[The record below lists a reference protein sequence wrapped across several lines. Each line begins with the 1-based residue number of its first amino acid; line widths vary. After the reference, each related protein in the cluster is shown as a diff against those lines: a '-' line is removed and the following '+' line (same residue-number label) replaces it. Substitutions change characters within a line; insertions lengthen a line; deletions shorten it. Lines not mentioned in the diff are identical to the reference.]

1 MSDTNLFRRHFMQ
14 LAVGGV
20 VAAPFLNNA
29 SLLAAAPSSSS
40 SSFETPETLLNSITD
55 GVYINYNENPL
66 GPCTKAREVLAKT
79 IPLSGRYGIGFGESI
94 AEIVSQQE
102 HVPAD
107 YLHFFA
113 GSTVPLHA
121 AAMAFSS
128 KDRAIAYPFPT
139 FDIFF
144 KAPNGEMFAPLKPV
158 PVNDKHQV
166 SMADLLA
173 AAPNAGLY
181 YICNPNNP
189 TGVVTPMR
197 DIEWLLAHKPAG
209 SVVLVD
215 EAYIHYSE
223 MPSAMSLVA
232 QGKDVVV
239 LRTFSK
245 IYGLAG
251 MRLGFA
257 AARPDLLAKLAFF
270 DTNNPP
276 MPAFAAAEASLLD
289 PKLLSE
295 RKAYN
300 KAVRDDIFAWLSKRG
315 YKYTPSE
322 ASFFMVHVGVPGQQV
337 TDALKKYKV
346 FISGTRPR
354 YPDWVRVS
362 IGTFAEM
369 NVFKAAFEKV
379 MASLS

>member
-1 MSDTNLFRRHFMQ
+1 MSEANLFRRRLMQ
-14 LAVGGV
+14 MAVGGI
-20 VAAPFLNNA
+20 VAAPFVQKSVL
-29 SLLAAAPSSSS
+29 SAATPLSSN
-40 SSFETPETLLNSITD
+40 SSFETPDSLLGEMSD
-55 GVYINYNENPL
+55 GVFINYNENPL
-66 GPCTKAREVLAKT
+66 GPCAKAREALAKT
-79 IPLSGRYGIGFGESI
+79 IPFSGRYGMNF
-94 AEIVSQQE
+94 AENISKIISQQE
-102 HVPAD
+102 NIPVD

-121 AAMAFSS
+121 AAMAFSD
-128 KDRAIAYPFPT
+128 KDHAIAYPLPT

-144 KAPNGEMFAPLKPV
+144 KAPDGKNFAPLKPV
-158 PVNDKHQV
+158 PVNEKHQIDV
-166 SMADLLA
+166 AAMLS
-173 AAPNAGLY
+173 AAPDAGLY

-197 DIEWLLAHKPAG
+197 DIEWLLAHKPAN

-215 EAYIHYSE
+215 EAYIHYSD

-257 AARPDLLAKLAFF
+257 AARPDLLEKIVDLDF
-270 DTNNPP
+270 NHPP
-276 MPAFAAAEASLLD
+276 FPAFAAAEASLLD
-289 PKLLSE
+289 EKLLPE

-300 KAVRDDIFAWLSKRG
+300 KAVRNDIFAWLSKRG

-322 ASFFMVHVGVPGQQV
+322 ASFFMVHVGRPGQHV

-362 IGTFAEM
+362 VGSFAEM
-369 NVFKAAFEKV
+369 NAFKAAFEKV
-379 MASLS
+379 MASA

>member
-1 MSDTNLFRRHFMQ
+1 MSEANLFRRRLMQ
-14 LAVGGV
+14 MAVGGI
-20 VAAPFLNNA
+20 VAAPFVQKSVL
-29 SLLAAAPSSSS
+29 SAATPLSSN
-40 SSFETPETLLNSITD
+40 SSFETPDSLLGEMSD
-55 GVYINYNENPL
+55 GVFINYNENPL
-66 GPCTKAREVLAKT
+66 GPCAKAREALAKT
-79 IPLSGRYGIGFGESI
+79 IPLSGRYESGFIKNI
-94 AEIVSQQE
+94 AQIISQQE
-102 HVPAD
+102 NIAVD

-113 GSTVPLHA
+113 GSSVPLHA
-121 AAMAFSS
+121 AAIAFSD
-128 KDRAIAYPFPT
+128 KDHAIAYPLPT
-139 FDIFF
+139 FDKFF
-144 KAPNGEMFAPLKPV
+144 WKPNGQSFAPLISV
-158 PVNDKHQV
+158 PVNEKHQIDV
-166 SMADLLA
+166 AAMLS
-173 AAPNAGLY
+173 AAPDAGLY

-197 DIEWLLAHKPAG
+197 DIEWLLAHKPAN

-215 EAYIHYSE
+215 EAYIHYSD

-257 AARPDLLAKLAFF
+257 AARPDLLEKIVDLDF
-270 DTNNPP
+270 NHPP
-276 MPAFAAAEASLLD
+276 FPAFAAAEASLLD
-289 PKLLSE
+289 EKLLPE

-300 KAVRDDIFAWLSKRG
+300 KAVRNDIFAWLSKRG

-322 ASFFMVHVGVPGQQV
+322 ASFFMVHVGRPGQQV

-362 IGTFAEM
+362 VGSFAEM
-369 NVFKAAFEKV
+369 NAFKAAFEKV
-379 MASLS
+379 MASA